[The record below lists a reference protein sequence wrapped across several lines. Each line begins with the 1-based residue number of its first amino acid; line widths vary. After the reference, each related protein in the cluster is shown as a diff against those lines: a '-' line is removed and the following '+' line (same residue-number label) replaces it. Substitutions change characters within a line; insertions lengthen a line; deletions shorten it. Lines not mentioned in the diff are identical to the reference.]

1 MFKGS
6 VTAVPFAPPPLCGIP
21 DPETVRSLFDLTH
34 WLDSTPG
41 YCLSKYNAALRAM
54 LSSLRP
60 TAVFFPGRTFLPT
73 TTSEFTKKL
82 FERVGLTVPGSIS
95 PISSDDEQKLIYPL
109 LAELCTRFKLSMD
122 TLPNLSRDM
131 VITPRVA
138 HQEDDIPALFIG
150 GSNADKLANAAASLG
165 VVADTITEGGW
176 ILSTS
181 SVSIILP
188 QVEAYCATLPPDAP
202 VVIYC
207 LDNSSFCC
215 ADQDGTLSAIAKD
228 KSDNKYHVVGEL
240 VVVHE
245 ITMAAAVTN
254 LKRLLAI
261 CGDRKVFIITPCL
274 RYANASCCSA
284 TGHCVHRLIPDFAI
298 RLLEDLRRLHS
309 FFKQRL
315 SSFANCTVIP
325 AGDLI
330 AGKKDASTSDI
341 IAAYSGWGTVHG
353 SGTSYTRMA
362 LYMMDNLFRVPIAKP
377 APPSNKGKRPRSES
391 NSSSVSSS
399 YSGTGSSSRR
409 DRQDDRSGGDRRE
422 RGGDRR
428 VPSFV
433 PGFFRG
439 GSRGSSRGGPRGGQH
454 DGSKRGHF
462 DSRSRGYSGYSGY

>member
-1 MFKGS
+1 
-6 VTAVPFAPPPLCGIP
+6 
-21 DPETVRSLFDLTH
+21 
-34 WLDSTPG
+34 
-41 YCLSKYNAALRAM
+41 
-54 LSSLRP
+54 
-60 TAVFFPGRTFLPT
+60 
-73 TTSEFTKKL
+73 
-82 FERVGLTVPGSIS
+82 
-95 PISSDDEQKLIYPL
+95 
-109 LAELCTRFKLSMD
+109 MD
-122 TLPNLSRDM
+122 TFPNLSRDL
-131 VITPRVA
+131 VITPRSA

-215 ADQDGTLSAIAKD
+215 ADQDGTLASISKD
-228 KSDNKYHVVGEL
+228 KTDNKFHVIGEL

-274 RYANASCCSA
+274 RYANASCCTT
-284 TGHCVHRLIPDFAI
+284 TGHCVHRQIPDFAH

-315 SSFANCTVIP
+315 SSFSNCTVIP

-330 AGKKDASTSDI
+330 AGKKDASNSDI
-341 IAAYSGWGTVHG
+341 ITAYSGWGAVHG

-362 LYMMDNLFRVPIAKP
+362 LYLLDNLFRVPIAKP
-377 APPSNKGKRPRSES
+377 APVPPSNKGKRPRSES
-391 NSSSVSSS
+391 NSSTVSSS
-399 YSGTGSSSRR
+399 YSGTGSSNRNARR
-409 DRQDDRSGGDRRE
+409 DDRSGGDRRD
-422 RGGDRR
+422 RGDRR
-428 VPSFV
+428 E
-433 PGFFRG
+433 PGFFPGFSRG
-439 GSRGSSRGGPRGGQH
+439 GSRGNIRGGPRGGQH
-454 DGSKRGHF
+454 GGSKRSYY
-462 DSRSRGYSGYSGY
+462 DSGSRGYHGYSGY

>member
-1 MFKGS
+1 
-6 VTAVPFAPPPLCGIP
+6 
-21 DPETVRSLFDLTH
+21 
-34 WLDSTPG
+34 
-41 YCLSKYNAALRAM
+41 
-54 LSSLRP
+54 
-60 TAVFFPGRTFLPT
+60 
-73 TTSEFTKKL
+73 
-82 FERVGLTVPGSIS
+82 
-95 PISSDDEQKLIYPL
+95 
-109 LAELCTRFKLSMD
+109 
-122 TLPNLSRDM
+122 
-131 VITPRVA
+131 VA

-315 SSFANCTVIP
+315 SSFTNCTVIP

-377 APPSNKGKRPRSES
+377 APPQTRVSGRAASQTPLPSAPATPVPDPATAVPGRTSAPEATAENAAVTAATAASPA
-391 NSSSVSSS
+391 SSPVSSAAAPAAALEAALAAAS
-399 YSGTGSSSRR
+399 MTAPSGATTTLGAVGTPDTPATDLLIISPE
-409 DRQDDRSGGDRRE
+409 DA
-422 RGGDRR
+422 
-428 VPSFV
+428 PFSFFLYIKKLHLFAQKTHKKLYRN
-433 PGFFRG
+433 FFLV
-439 GSRGSSRGGPRGGQH
+439 
-454 DGSKRGHF
+454 
-462 DSRSRGYSGYSGY
+462 